1 MIKLKSYSAKTNQG
15 PFLQVNEDNFEIDL
29 VNKMF
34 LLFDGFG
41 GAGIGDL
48 AVQSLK
54 KNIKNFYTKF
64 SDDPDSTMPFFYS
77 HKYNLE
83 GNALINSMHNAQK
96 LLVNENKAKEISLR
110 GGSSVIAAVQSEN
123 LVITASTG
131 NCLTT
136 LYRKGHL
143 EVVNYPDSLEF
154 LSGEKYNS
162 NLQTTPLSG
171 FGLFEDLHLS
181 IKEIRPMD
189 GDLLILMTD
198 GVYSRINNEELK
210 YIIEKPGMYLPEK
223 IDELFDLANSHG
235 NLDNQSIVFL
245 QF

>member
-41 GAGIGDL
+41 GAGIGDM

-83 GNALINSMHNAQK
+83 GNALINTLHNAQK
-96 LLVNENKAKEISLR
+96 LLVGENQAKEISLR
-110 GGSSVIAAVQSEN
+110 GGSSAIAAVQSEN
-123 LVITASTG
+123 LIITASTG
-131 NCLTT
+131 NCLTS
-136 LYRKGHL
+136 LYRMGHL

-210 YIIEKPGMYLPEK
+210 YIIERPGKYLPEK

-235 NLDNQSIVFL
+235 NLDNQSMVFL

>member
-15 PFLQVNEDNFEIDL
+15 PYLQVNEDDFDIDL

-41 GAGIGDL
+41 GSGIGDKS
-48 AVQSLK
+48 VQSLK

-83 GNALINSMHNAQK
+83 GNALINALQNAQK
-96 LLVNENKAKEISLR
+96 LIVSENQAKDISLR
-110 GGSSVIAAVQSEN
+110 GGSSAIAAVLAEN
-123 LVITASTG
+123 LMIMASTG
-131 NCLTT
+131 NCMTYLF
-136 LYRKGHL
+136 RKGHL
-143 EVVNYPDSLEF
+143 EAVNYPDSLEL
-154 LSGEKYNS
+154 LSQEKYQS
-162 NLQTTPLSG
+162 YLQTAPLSG

-181 IKEIRPMD
+181 VKEIRMLD
-189 GDLLILMTD
+189 GDMLIFMTD
-198 GVYSRINNEELK
+198 GVYSRVNNEELK
-210 YIIEKPGMYLPEK
+210 YIIEKQDKYLAEK
-223 IDELFDLANSHG
+223 VDDIFDLANSHG
-235 NLDNQSIVFL
+235 NLDNQSMVIL

>member
-15 PFLQVNEDNFEIDL
+15 PFLQVNEDDFDVDL

-41 GAGIGDL
+41 GSGIGDK

-54 KNIKNFYTKF
+54 SSIKTFYTKF
-64 SDDPDSTMPFFYS
+64 GDDPDATMPFFYS

-83 GNALINSMHNAQK
+83 GNALINCLHNAQK
-96 LLVNENKAKEISLR
+96 LLVNENQAKEISQR
-110 GGSSVIAAVQSEN
+110 GGASAIAAVLAES
-123 LVITASTG
+123 LLIMASTG
-131 NCLTT
+131 NCLSY
-136 LYRKGHL
+136 LFRKGQL
-143 EVVNYPDSLEF
+143 EVINRPDSLEY
-154 LSGEKYNS
+154 LSGEKFNS
-162 NLQTTPLSG
+162 YLQTTPMSG

-181 IKEIRPMD
+181 VKELRPIE
-189 GDLLILMTD
+189 GDLIIFMTD

-210 YIIEKPGMYLPEK
+210 YIIEKSELYLPEK
-223 IDELFDLANSHG
+223 IDEIFELANSRG
-235 NLDNQSIVFL
+235 NLDNQSMVFL